1 MKIGVYVCHCG
12 SNIAGTVDV
21 AAVAQWAGDLDG
33 VEIARDNKFMC
44 SSLGQEQVEEDIKEY
59 GLDRVVVAS
68 CSPHM
73 HESTFRVA
81 CQRAGLNPYFFEMAN
96 IREHASWVH
105 KDRGEATEKAKALV
119 GASVARVW
127 YHEPLFPKRA
137 PVNQNTLVVGGGVAG
152 IQAALEIANAGYQV
166 YLVEREP
173 SIGGHMAQLDKTFPT
188 LDCSACILTPR
199 MFEAGNHKNITC
211 LTYSEV
217 EEVSGYIGNFEAR
230 IRVRARSVNQELCT
244 GCGVC
249 EEKCPKIIVDRV
261 FEAGLGYRKA
271 IYRPFPQAVPKY
283 PVIDRE
289 NCIWFERGK
298 CRVCE
303 KFCPTDAIDFDEQD
317 RILEVEVGNIIVATG
332 YDAFDARRIPQYGY
346 GRYPNVFTALEFE
359 RMTNAAGPTE
369 GKILLRDGATV
380 PESVA
385 IIHCVGSRD
394 VRYREYC
401 SRVCCM
407 YSLKFAHMAHEKLPG
422 ATVRNFYIDI
432 RTPGKDYEEFY
443 HRMLEE
449 GTSFIRGRVA
459 SVSDATMGPEE
470 DGKLIV
476 TAEDTL
482 IGEQRRIPVDMVILA
497 TGLEPRHDSHE
508 VARTFSISCSREG
521 FFKEKHPKLD
531 PIATMTDGVFI
542 AGCAQGPRDIPDTV
556 AQGAAAAARVLS
568 IIGKGEVEIE
578 AATAEVNELT
588 CVGCRM
594 CIESCPYSAIDY
606 LEDRQKARVNEA
618 LCKGCGTCVAACL
631 SKSITLHHF
640 TDQQLVA
647 QMCGAMNALFEID
660 GTLVPA

>member
-1 MKIGVYVCHCG
+1 MKIGVYTCHCG
-12 SNIAGTVDV
+12 SNIAGKVDCE
-21 AAVAQWAGDLDG
+21 AAAQWAGELEN
-33 VEIARDNKFMC
+33 VEISRDYKFMC
-44 SSLGQEQVEEDIKEY
+44 SSLGQELIEEDIKEY
-59 GLDRVVVAS
+59 GLDRIVVAS

-73 HESTFRVA
+73 HEPTFRSA

-105 KDRGEATEKAKALV
+105 TERDQATEKAKALI
-119 GASVARVW
+119 GAAVARVR
-127 YHEPLFPKRA
+127 YHEPLHPQHA

-152 IQAALEIANAGYQV
+152 IQAALEIANAGYHV

-199 MFEAGNHKNITC
+199 MFEAGNHKNITM

-217 EEVSGYIGNFEAR
+217 EKVSGFIGNFTVHVRE
-230 IRVRARSVNQELCT
+230 RARSINQELCT

-249 EEKCPKIIVDRV
+249 EEKCPKTIIDTV
-261 FEAGLGYRKA
+261 FESGLGYRKA
-271 IYRPFPQAVPKY
+271 VYRPFPQAVPKY

-303 KFCPTDAIDFDEQD
+303 KFCPTHAIDFDQKD
-317 RILEVEVGNIIVATG
+317 RIHEIDVGNIIVATG

-359 RMTNAAGPTE
+359 RMTNAAGPTD
-369 GKILLRDGATV
+369 GKVLLRDGVTP

-385 IIHCVGSRD
+385 IVHCVGSRD
-394 VRYREYC
+394 VRYREHC

-422 ATVRNFYIDI
+422 STVYNFYIDI

-443 HRMLEE
+443 HRLLEE
-449 GTSFIRGRVA
+449 GTVFIRGRAA
-459 SVSDATMGPEE
+459 SISDATLEPEE
-470 DGKLIV
+470 EGKLIV

-482 IGEQRRIPVDMVILA
+482 IGRQRRIPVDMVVLS
-497 TGLEPRHDSHE
+497 TGLEPRHDSRD

-531 PIATMTDGVFI
+531 PIATMTDGIFV

-578 AATAEVNELT
+578 AAIAEVNDLN

-594 CIESCPYSAIDY
+594 CVESCPYSAIEY
-606 LEDRQKARVNEA
+606 LEDRQKARVNQA
-618 LCKGCGTCVAACL
+618 LCKGCGTCIAACP
-631 SKSITLHHF
+631 SKVITLHHF
-640 TDQQLVA
+640 TDEQLVA
-647 QMCGAMNALFEID
+647 QMYGAMNALYEMD
-660 GTLVPA
+660 GLLVPA